1 MACDAWIEKLDAYL
15 DGELAASEARAIG
28 EHLRGC
34 STCTAESL
42 SRLQQKRAVQAA
54 GQRFT
59 PDPAFRA
66 RIQQS
71 IAARPPAR
79 RNWFRLPVL
88 ATAMALVIAA
98 ALFLA
103 AANRSRRSEE
113 RLVSELA
120 DMHVATLASSNPVD
134 VISSDR

>member
-71 IAARPPAR
+71 IAARRPSRWNRFWFPA
-79 RNWFRLPVL
+79 L
-88 ATAMALVIAA
+88 AGVAVLVIAA
-98 ALFLA
+98 LLPITV
-103 AANRSRRSEE
+103 NRGG
-113 RLVSELA
+113 
-120 DMHVATLASSNPVD
+120 
-134 VISSDR
+134 